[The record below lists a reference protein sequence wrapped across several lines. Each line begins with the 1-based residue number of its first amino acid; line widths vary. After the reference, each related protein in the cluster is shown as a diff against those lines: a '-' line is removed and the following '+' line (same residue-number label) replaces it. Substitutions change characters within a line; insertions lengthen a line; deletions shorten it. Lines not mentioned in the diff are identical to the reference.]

1 MHTKV
6 IMFSLYC
13 GVVDLAL
20 LLGLLLGRLGSSGA
34 GSLMSSGG
42 MLAAFTAVEIM
53 TEQMN
58 NRNLQ

>member
-13 GVVDLAL
+13 GVVVLA
-20 LLGLLLGRLGSSGA
+20 LLLGRLGSSGA

-42 MLAAFTAVEIM
+42 MLAAFAAVEIM

-58 NRNLQ
+58 YRNLQ

>member
-13 GVVDLAL
+13 GVVVLAL
-20 LLGLLLGRLGSSGA
+20 LLGLLLGRLGSSGT

-42 MLAAFTAVEIM
+42 MLAAFAAVEIM